1 MCGPELAAPEAV
13 AALCGPELAA
23 PEAVADWCGPELAA
37 PEAVAAVGGG
47 VDSEA
52 LLTKSENLFAA
63 RQFALHKENA
73 FKFRDLF

>member
-1 MCGPELAAPEAV
+1 MAAPAAW
-13 AALCGPELAA
+13 AALCGP
-23 PEAVADWCGPELAA
+23 DLAA

-52 LLTKSENLFAA
+52 ALLTKSENLLAA

-73 FKFRDLF
+73 LKFRDLF